1 MLVYWRLMCLIW
13 LLNAY
18 DAVITAYSISRF
30 RMVETNPIM
39 RVCLELG
46 PFFFIL
52 SKIIIITI
60 VLLVLGHRHGKH
72 PKVVRNI
79 LIVTLGAFLGICIWN
94 SVATIWVANNL

>member
-1 MLVYWRLMCLIW
+1 MILIW

-18 DAVITAYSISRF
+18 DAAITAYSISRF

-39 RVCLELG
+39 RSCLELG
-46 PFFFIL
+46 PFFFIF

-60 VLLVLGHRHGKH
+60 VLLVLGCRHKKH

-79 LIVTLGAFLGICIWN
+79 LIITLGIFLGVCMWN
-94 SVATIWVANNL
+94 SVATIWVAMWL